1 MNIHLIGYRGTGKT
15 SVAELLAAR
24 LGWTWFDADVEL
36 ERQAGRTI
44 AEIFAEEGE
53 GAFRDLESQVLREL
67 CQRERI
73 VLGVGGGGVLRE
85 ENRAVLR
92 ASGKVVWLQASPE
105 AIYRRIQQDPTT
117 ASRRPNLTNTGGLLE
132 VERLLE
138 VRTPIYRQSAHL
150 EVDTEG
156 KSPAEVAD
164 EILARLD
171 PPPGSLDMPS

>member
-24 LGWTWFDADVEL
+24 LGWAWLDADVEL

-44 AEIFAEEGE
+44 AEIFAAEGE

-67 CQRERI
+67 CQRDQI

-85 ENRAVLR
+85 ENRAVLQ
-92 ASGKVVWLQASPE
+92 ASGRVVWLQASPE
-105 AIYRRIQQDPTT
+105 AIYQRIQQDPTT
-117 ASRRPNLTNTGGLLE
+117 ASRRPNLTSMGGLAE

-138 VRTPIYRQSAHL
+138 VRTPIYRQAAHL
-150 EVDTEG
+150 AVDTEG

-171 PPPGSLDMPS
+171 LPPDSWGLRS